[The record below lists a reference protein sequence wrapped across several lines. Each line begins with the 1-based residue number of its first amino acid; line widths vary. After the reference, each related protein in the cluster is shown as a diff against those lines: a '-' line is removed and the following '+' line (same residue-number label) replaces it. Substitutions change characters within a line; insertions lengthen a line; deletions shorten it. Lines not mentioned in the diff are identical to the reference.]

1 MRNTLETRLGIFF
14 ALAIVAAVI
23 ILEMIGGMDFLRHGL
38 HVNARFNNIQE
49 LKIGDAVKMAGKT
62 IGRVEAIELADQQVV
77 VRMKITD
84 RTAVVRTDSK
94 ATVKFSG
101 LMGQNYVAIDFGT
114 PGGVPIDRP
123 DQTLESYE
131 QADVA
136 NLVTKL
142 DSVAGDIKKI
152 TGNLTDVKLD
162 DLVGLAVD
170 VIKENRTNV
179 YAILT
184 NAHMISEKINA
195 GQGTLGRLIADDALY
210 QSALSTVT
218 NLNTTAEDVQGI
230 VEEAKAVVAGIR
242 AGQGTLGRLTTDDR
256 LYAEITEAATNLK
269 EILQKVNRGDGSVGK
284 LVNDQTLIDNAKL
297 TLQKLDKATESLEDQ
312 GPLSVIGILVNP
324 LF

>member
-1 MRNTLETRLGIFF
+1 MKNTLETRLGIFF

-38 HVNARFNNIQE
+38 RVNARFGNIQE
-49 LKIGDAVKMAGKT
+49 LKMGDAVKMAGKPV
-62 IGRVEAIELADQQVV
+62 GRVDAIEFADQQVV
-77 VRMKITD
+77 VHMKITD
-84 RTAVVRTDSK
+84 PTAVIRTDSK

-114 PGGVPIDRP
+114 PNGIPIDRP
-123 DQTLESYE
+123 DQTLESLE

-136 NLVTKL
+136 NLVSKL

-162 DLVGLAVD
+162 DLVGLAVE
-170 VIKENRTNV
+170 VIKENRSNMFG
-179 YAILT
+179 ILT
-184 NAHMISEKINA
+184 NTHRISEKINS
-195 GQGTLGRLIADDALY
+195 GEGTLGRLISDDALY
-210 QSALSTVT
+210 LSALSTVT
-218 NLNTTAEDVQGI
+218 NLNNTADDVRAMI
-230 VEEAKAVVAGIR
+230 DETKALVASVR
-242 AGQGTLGRLTTDDR
+242 AGQGTLGRLTTDER
-256 LYAEITEAATNLK
+256 LYREVTEAATNLK
-269 EILQKVNRGDGSVGK
+269 EILQKVNRGEGSVGK